1 MQGKLIRKKIGNGAF
16 MNSVTEPKFKSDRI
30 SLCLVTPIKK
40 ETATVNALVPF
51 VLRKGC
57 RSCPDFTKLNK
68 KLFKCLL
75 MIFSVLIC
83 HIAGVIQ
90 FCVVSGNNIWVS
102 FISASLPFLFKD
114 LILVFLAEYTAR
126 KINI

>member
-51 VLRKGC
+51 VL
-57 RSCPDFTKLNK
+57 
-68 KLFKCLL
+68 
-75 MIFSVLIC
+75 M
-83 HIAGVIQ
+83 
-90 FCVVSGNNIWVS
+90 
-102 FISASLPFLFKD
+102 
-114 LILVFLAEYTAR
+114 
-126 KINI
+126 